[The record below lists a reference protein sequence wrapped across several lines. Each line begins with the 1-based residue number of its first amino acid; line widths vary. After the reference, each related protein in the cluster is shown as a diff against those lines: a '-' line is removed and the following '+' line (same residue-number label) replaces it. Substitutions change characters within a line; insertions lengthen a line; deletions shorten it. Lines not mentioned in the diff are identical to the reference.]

1 MRPLFFIHIPKTAGT
16 SLRVALEKSL
26 GTAAICADYGDGNP
40 QTAKAIQDCMFNG
53 IADPYQLVLQQPRSR
68 VLTGHVP
75 VTKYAPLFAVQDIF
89 TLVREPTARVISEY
103 FHFQRHF
110 DFHGSLSDFAKQK
123 RKQNSLSRY
132 LHKVPWQALGYV
144 GTSERYA
151 QALDSL
157 NQLYQLNLVAEVL
170 NAKPAAQNV
179 EISAQ
184 EITLLQE
191 LNRSDLRLYE
201 TITQALDWRHH
212 CQQADLPYTH
222 GAAAI
227 AKNKQVLQ
235 GFAFYSATHPR
246 GNEPVELTLS
256 GLNRSQDVAVTQ
268 HLIAN
273 LHHQKMTALRAPRCG
288 YVGFRVDIAEQLN
301 NPQLTTL
308 ELRVRHS
315 QQLLWQFQS
324 AALER

>member
-26 GTAAICADYGDGNP
+26 GAAAICADYGDGNP
-40 QTAKAIQDCMFNG
+40 QTSQVVQDCMFNG
-53 IADPYQLVLQQPRSR
+53 IADPYQLALQQPRSR
-68 VLTGHVP
+68 VLTGHIP
-75 VTKYAPLFAVQDIF
+75 VAKYAPLFAVQDIF

-110 DFHGSLSDFAKQK
+110 DFQGSLSDFAKQK

-132 LHKVPWQALGYV
+132 LRRVPWQALGYV
-144 GTSERYA
+144 GISERYSH
-151 QALDSL
+151 ALDSL

-179 EISAQ
+179 TITAQ
-184 EITLLQE
+184 EIALLHE

-201 TITQALDWRHH
+201 KITQALDWRYH
-212 CQQADLPYTH
+212 CQQADQPYTH
-222 GAAAI
+222 GAATI
-227 AKNKQVLQ
+227 AKKKQVLQ

-246 GNEPVELTLS
+246 CNEPVVLTLLGINS
-256 GLNRSQDVAVTQ
+256 SQEVAITQ
-268 HLIAN
+268 HVTAN
-273 LHHQKMTALRAPRCG
+273 LHHQKMTALHAPRCG
-288 YVGFRVDIAEQLN
+288 YVGFRLDIAELLN
-301 NPQLTTL
+301 NSQLTTL
-308 ELRVRHS
+308 ELRVRQS

-324 AALER
+324 GEQER